1 MQPAHRKGRFGAT
14 RRPSH
19 ARAEGLRC
27 KNRAPFGANLV
38 YIHNRWS
45 IAPRF
50 ESRFL
55 EKAVPSP
62 RKNEGTKTMRQGAHV
77 DYCAAPEWSARTEE
91 PTGQTPDLR
100 NVYHSA
106 FEAVARLLAWPF
118 RRFPL
123 ANRKA

>member
-1 MQPAHRKGRFGAT
+1 MRRAHRKGRPGAA

-19 ARAEGLRC
+19 ARIVGLRC
-27 KNRAPFGANLV
+27 KNRAPFGAKPL
-38 YIHNRWS
+38 YIYNRWS

-50 ESRFL
+50 ETVFSKTRCL
-55 EKAVPSP
+55 HPE
-62 RKNEGTKTMRQGAHV
+62 KNEGTKIMRQSAHV
-77 DYCAAPEWSARTEE
+77 VFCAAPEWSARTEE
-91 PTGQTPDLR
+91 PTGQGPDLR

-118 RRFPL
+118 RHFPF